1 MMRGRGWEEEGDGG
15 GGGKRRVMRGGG
27 GRKRRVMRGRGGR
40 GWEEGEGSLLPS
52 RKILQDH
59 RVCVGGGGGGGGVWT
74 TQVCG
79 ADMWG

>member
-1 MMRGRGWEEEGDGG
+1 MR
-15 GGGKRRVMRGGG
+15 G

-59 RVCVGGGGGGGGVWT
+59 RVWGGGGGGGGGCWWEEVWT